1 MPTHLRRT
9 SGLAVV
15 VMSMLLILVVVAPAA
30 AKKNPPGNNGTVK
43 IDRIAFDDHPNN
55 QPHVGCQ
62 FQVDFYGFDAD
73 PSYFATV
80 IFELHA
86 PTANSRTMDVT
97 SGDLTPFI
105 GGDDNSGGG
114 SEAGLDASETYT
126 LAFTGAPHAQQGY
139 HVKLTVH
146 APGSHGADTKHKVF
160 WVEGCTPAIVPP
172 TEPPSN
178 PPGNPPSN
186 PPGGGVDPTDPP
198 REDTEG
204 GSGAS
209 GGGMLP
215 DTATAVSPSSAAALL
230 IGALMLA
237 AGTYRVLALARR
249 PTRR

>member
-1 MPTHLRRT
+1 
-9 SGLAVV
+9 
-15 VMSMLLILVVVAPAA
+15 MSLLLILVVVAPAA

-43 IDRIAFDDHPNN
+43 VDRMAFDEHPNN

-62 FQVDFYGFDAD
+62 FQVDFYGFDVD

-80 IFELHA
+80 AFELHA
-86 PTANSRTMDVT
+86 PTANGRTMEVI

-105 GGDDNSGGG
+105 GEDDNSGAG
-114 SEAGLDASETYT
+114 SEAGLDAAETYT

-160 WVEGCTPAIVPP
+160 WVEGCTPTIVPP

-178 PPGNPPSN
+178 PPG
-186 PPGGGVDPTDPP
+186 GGTDPDDPP

-209 GGGMLP
+209 GVVLP
-215 DTATAVSPSSAAALL
+215 DTAMGSGPSSAAAML

-237 AGTYRVLALARR
+237 AGTTRVLALARR